1 MAELNLISVSEG
13 PDLRVEEPVGDSNFE
28 SLLADEVVV
37 EWLQSLE
44 HNEQYCMAE

>member
-13 PDLRVEEPVGDSNFE
+13 PDLQVDQPVDDSEFE

-37 EWLQSLE
+37 EWLRSLE
-44 HNEQYCMAE
+44 ASETLHATD

>member
-13 PDLRVEEPVGDSNFE
+13 PDLRMDDPVDDRNFE

-37 EWLQSLE
+37 EWLRSLE
-44 HNEQYCMAE
+44 SDNQARLAS

>member
-13 PDLRVEEPVGDSNFE
+13 PDLQMDDAVEDKNFE

-44 HNEQYCMAE
+44 SASRLQAVD

>member
-13 PDLRVEEPVGDSNFE
+13 PDLRFDESVDDSNFE

-37 EWLQSLE
+37 EWLESLE
-44 HNEQYCMAE
+44 NSNQAVMAD

>member
-13 PDLRVEEPVGDSNFE
+13 PDLRVDEPVGDNEFE

-37 EWLQSLE
+37 EWLRSLE
-44 HNEQYCMAE
+44 ANERLCAAD

>member
-13 PDLRVEEPVGDSNFE
+13 PDLQVDDVVEDRNFE

-44 HNEQYCMAE
+44 SANQLQAVK

>member
-13 PDLRVEEPVGDSNFE
+13 PDLRVDEPVADQEFE

-37 EWLQSLE
+37 EWLQSLDRADRAVR
-44 HNEQYCMAE
+44 AE

>member
-13 PDLRVEEPVGDSNFE
+13 PDLRLDEPVADSEFE

-37 EWLQSLE
+37 EWLRSLE
-44 HNEQYCMAE
+44 ASEALCATD

>member
-13 PDLRVEEPVGDSNFE
+13 PDLRLDEPSDDKEFE

-37 EWLQSLE
+37 EWLKSLE
-44 HNEQYCMAE
+44 TRQEARYAD